1 MSKINLHLTIDVLIF
16 LHKILLMTLN
26 VISQTVTDHYFYL
39 LKI

>member
-16 LHKILLMTLN
+16 LHKILLMKLN